1 MKLLDIIILVPL
13 LWGAYK
19 GFTKGFVME
28 IVSLL
33 AFVLAIL
40 IAFKT
45 LHIGIELIRP
55 HLDAESFLPV
65 ISFILIFISVVLLVN
80 LMGKLI
86 KKFLDITLLGKV
98 DDIAGAILGALKWAF
113 GLSTI
118 LWLMNQ
124 AQIVVPN
131 DVVEGSVLFPYLV
144 KYGPSLINTL
154 SAIVPYGRGIVDS
167 INELLVPLQ

>member
-65 ISFILIFISVVLLVN
+65 ISFVLIFISVVLLVN
-80 LMGKLI
+80 LIGKLI
-86 KKFLDITLLGKV
+86 KKFLNISLLGKV

-131 DVVEGSVLFPYLV
+131 DVVEDSVIFPYLV
-144 KYGPSLINTL
+144 KYGPMLINSF
-154 SAIVPYGRGIVDS
+154 SAVIPFGQGLVDA
-167 INELLVPLQ
+167 INDLLVPLK

>member
-28 IVSLL
+28 VVSLL

-45 LHIGIELIRP
+45 LHLGIELIRP
-55 HLDAESFLPV
+55 YISAESFLPL
-65 ISFILIFISVVLLVN
+65 ISFVLIYIAVVLLIN
-80 LMGKLI
+80 LAGKLI

-131 DVVEGSVLFPYLV
+131 DVVEDSILFPYLV
-144 KYGPSLINTL
+144 KYGPSLINTV
-154 SAIVPYGRGIVDS
+154 SEIVPYGRGIVDA

>member
-1 MKLLDIIILVPL
+1 
-13 LWGAYK
+13 
-19 GFTKGFVME
+19 ME
-28 IVSLL
+28 VVSLL

-45 LHIGIELIRP
+45 LHLGIELIRP
-55 HLDAESFLPV
+55 YLSTESFLPLIAFV
-65 ISFILIFISVVLLVN
+65 LIFIAVVLLIN
-80 LMGKLI
+80 LAGKLI

-124 AQIVVPN
+124 AQLVVPN

-144 KYGPSLINTL
+144 KYGPMIINGF
-154 SAIVPYGRGIVDS
+154 SAIVPYGKGVVDA
-167 INELLVPLQ
+167 INELLVPLK